1 MIKRHFD
8 LLTVFVLPVLLL
20 GLAGCA
26 INEGAMQRLAPT
38 PQAAQVELALA
49 PQSALPGYAQ
59 EAEPRVRDAYRFA
72 VANPDVMT
80 KIPCYCG
87 CGTMGHENAL
97 DCFVK
102 DVQPNNGS
110 IEFDNHAAGC
120 GICVDIT
127 QDVMRLMRQD
137 QPLKA
142 IRAYVDAEYSQ
153 FAAPTN
159 TPAIE

>member
-1 MIKRHFD
+1 MKILHLD
-8 LLTVFVLPVLLL
+8 ILNLVILPVLLL
-20 GLAGCA
+20 VLAGCA
-26 INEGAMQRLAPT
+26 NEGAMQRLAPT
-38 PQAAQVELALA
+38 PKAVQVELAMA
-49 PQSALPGYAQ
+49 PQSVLPGYAQ
-59 EAEPRVRDAYRFA
+59 QAGPRVRDAYRFA

-87 CGTMGHENAL
+87 CGTMGHDHAL

-102 DVQPNNGS
+102 DVQPDGS

-127 QDVMRLMRQD
+127 QDVMRLMRQG
-137 QPLKA
+137 QPLKT

>member
-1 MIKRHFD
+1 MIKRRFN

-20 GLAGCA
+20 VLAGCA

-38 PQAAQVELALA
+38 PKAVQVELAMA
-49 PQSALPGYAQ
+49 PGSVLPGYAQ

-72 VANPDVMT
+72 IANPDVMT

-87 CGTMGHENAL
+87 CGTMGHEHAL

-102 DVQPNNGS
+102 DVQPGGS

-127 QDVMRLMRQD
+127 QDVMRLMRQG

-159 TPAIE
+159 TPPIE

>member
-1 MIKRHFD
+1 MIILRFD
-8 LLTVFVLPVLLL
+8 IFKVIILPILLL

-26 INEGAMQRLAPT
+26 NEGAMQRLTPT
-38 PQAAQVELALA
+38 PKAAQVELALA

-87 CGTMGHENAL
+87 CGTMGHEHAL

-102 DVQPNNGS
+102 DVQPNGS

-127 QDVMRLMRQD
+127 QDVMRLMRQG
-137 QPLKA
+137 QQLKTV
-142 IRAYVDAEYSQ
+142 RAYVDAEYSR